1 MNDEVIEILLGGGV
15 GVLPTD
21 TLYGLVAS
29 ALDVDAVS
37 RVYEL
42 KERDPEKPQIVLI
55 ADIDDVEQFGVE
67 VSDALREQLSAYWP
81 GPNSVLLPALDDTFE
96 YLHRGTRE
104 IAFRLPNDD
113 TLREFLRATGPLVA
127 PSANTE
133 GDAPSRSVSAA
144 RRYFGSD
151 AEFYVDAGDLDGVPS
166 TILRINPDGSIYV
179 LREGGEVKDVDADNI
194 FDPEDA

>member
-1 MNDEVIEILLGGGV
+1 MNEEVVDILRSGGV

-42 KERDPEKPQIVLI
+42 KRRSPEKPLIVLV
-55 ADIDDVEQFGVE
+55 ADIDDVEQFGVIL
-67 VSDALREQLSAYWP
+67 SDTLRAQCASYWP
-81 GPNSVLLPALDDTFE
+81 GPYSLLLPVIDDTFE
-96 YLHRGTRE
+96 YLHRGTAA
-104 IAFRLPNDD
+104 IAFRIPDD
-113 TLREFLRATGPLVA
+113 ENLRAVLRETGPLVA

-133 GDAPSRSVSAA
+133 GDRPAATIADA

-151 AEFYVDAGDLDGVPS
+151 ADFYVDAGVLDNQPS
-166 TILRINPDGSIYV
+166 TILGISEDGAV
-179 LREGGEVKDVDADNI
+179 TTVR
-194 FDPEDA
+194 